1 MKTLH
6 FYLLRQV
13 LATLFMTVFVFT
25 AILLVGNG
33 LKEVLPYLM
42 TGQVSL
48 GMAFK
53 GFCMLIPYML
63 AYSLPMG
70 MLMAALLVFGRFSA
84 DQELIAAR
92 ASGISLVSL
101 VSPVLLLSVLLS
113 VFCAYLTCEAAPS
126 GRVAFKT
133 MLQVATRTKA
143 PSMILQSGQ
152 YVRTPNFT
160 LYAGK
165 VESDRVHLEDM
176 AVWVN
181 DDKGDLSAWYQAPRG
196 AVVMGT
202 NQRVELTMEDAYG
215 SVRDAHGWVPS
226 VRPGVFNYPVEFGET
241 NNASQADADISDMTF
256 GQLRRELAR
265 LDTASRT
272 AIPGKAN
279 SPEFEAYRAKMKAQ
293 KAGISMRL
301 MVNLHRQA
309 AFSFAC
315 IGFTL
320 IGIPLGIRTN
330 RRETSVGM
338 AVALVLVLIYF
349 SFLILGEAWSG
360 HPERAPHLIMW
371 LPDFIFQ
378 IVGGLLLWRAN
389 QRG

>member
-42 TGQVSL
+42 TGQVTI

-70 MLMAALLVFGRFSA
+70 MLTAALLVFGRFSA

-113 VFCAYLTCEAAPS
+113 IFCAYLTCEAAPS

-133 MLQVATRTKA
+133 MLQAATRTKA

-152 YVRTPNFT
+152 YVRTPKFT
-160 LYAGK
+160 LYASK
-165 VESDRVHLEDM
+165 VEDDRVHLKDM

-181 DDKGDLSAWYQAPRG
+181 DDKGDLTAWYQAPRG
-196 AVVMGT
+196 SVVMFT

-215 SVRDAHGWVPS
+215 SVRDSHGWVPS
-226 VRPGVFNYPVEFGET
+226 LQPGVFVYPVDFGET
-241 NNASQADADISDMTF
+241 NKSGQSDADISDMTF
-256 GQLRRELAR
+256 GQLRKELAQ
-265 LDTASRT
+265 LDVASR
-272 AIPGKAN
+272 ASIPGKAN
-279 SPEFEAYRAKMKAQ
+279 SPEFAEYRAKMKAQ
-293 KAGISMRL
+293 KAGVSMSL
-301 MVNLHRQA
+301 LVNLHRQA

-338 AVALVLVLIYF
+338 AIALVLVLIYF
-349 SFLILGEAWSG
+349 SFMILGVAWSN

-371 LPDFIFQ
+371 LPDFMFQ
-378 IVGGLLLWRAN
+378 IVGGFLLWRAN
-389 QRG
+389 RRG